1 MKKHIKIIGTGEFGE
16 IYKGIKEQDAI
27 DFLFENK
34 SGEVPT
40 AMYRAELGNID
51 FVYGKKGQNGYG
63 LAHIKELHSEIIPHI
78 IEIIKKGE
86 IINQAKDRVL
96 LFYKVP
102 KGKGVA
108 VIRLDWN
115 GLRKQWL
122 VSAF

>member
-1 MKKHIKIIGTGEFGE
+1 MYRRELGS
-16 IYKGIKEQDAI
+16 I
-27 DFLFENK
+27 DFIY
-34 SGEVPT
+34 GE
-40 AMYRAELGNID
+40 
-51 FVYGKKGQNGYG
+51 KGQYGYG
-63 LAHIKELHSEIIPHI
+63 LAHIEELHPEIIPYI

-96 LFYKVP
+96 LLYKVP
-102 KGKGVA
+102 KGKGIA